1 MIKSDCRS
9 NRKVFSK
16 VGRQTVMASSCL
28 ATAGMAS
35 LLLLGMAGKADA
47 FTLYDG
53 SQYGNNLEVNL
64 TTAFGYTGILRVNSP
79 SAVLTGPAN
88 ANGSEGDIDQPHGIV
103 GNEFEATPTLDIRD
117 GNYGAHFSADGYINT
132 PYLNGNDNNQPGT
145 FNPLSTTNNQSYTT
159 ATRNV
164 EGLDAHWLDGFVY
177 GKEQIGD
184 NQTIQLKVGRQTLT
198 WGQALFFPN
207 NGLAGAMA
215 PVDVITAQ
223 NLANPQT
230 QQILYPVGQA
240 VLTYNIGTYTFQGF
254 YQFQYE
260 HDLLQGVGG
269 YFSSSDLF
277 DAGGQ
282 RLIAGPGLYATRR
295 ADNTPP
301 TQNGRFGLSAQTAF
315 GNYDVGLY
323 GLRYDSYTPEIYLYP
338 GVDVGQP
345 TPGGIILGQYQLVY
359 PRDIW
364 MVGTSLSTTVGPA
377 NVAGE
382 ITTKFHEPL
391 DTGLGIVDPGT
402 SPDTNGNPL
411 YPVGTTLQA
420 QSSVIYVAPGLPLM
434 PGGFTVD
441 GEVAYNHLITVTQ
454 NREALATGRQGSA
467 AAFDVE
473 ITPTYYDVLPSLEVD
488 FPVSVTYDFLGN
500 SATDPTFNHGVG
512 AFTTGITGTYE
523 GQWVASLVY
532 KDYFGKA
539 NTTTNALADR
549 GYVALSLS
557 KSF

>member
-1 MIKSDCRS
+1 MTRS
-9 NRKVFSK
+9 YFRLNGKAVPTFGK
-16 VGRQTVMASSCL
+16 PVIMGSSCL
-28 ATAGMAS
+28 AGAS
-35 LLLLGMAGKADA
+35 VVALLVLGIPNRAIA
-47 FTLYDG
+47 FQLYDG
-53 SQYGNNLEVNL
+53 STDGNNLEVNL
-64 TTAFGYTGILRVNSP
+64 TTAFGYTGILRINSP

-117 GNYGAHFSADGYINT
+117 GNFGAHFSGDAYINT
-132 PYLNGNDNNQPGT
+132 PYLGGNDNNQPGT
-145 FNPLSTTNNQSYTT
+145 FNPLSTTDNKSYTF

-184 NQTIQLKVGRQTLT
+184 DQTIQLKVGRQTLT
-198 WGQALFFPN
+198 WGQALFFPG

-215 PVDVITAQ
+215 PIDVITAQ

-230 QQILYPVGQA
+230 QQILYPLGQA
-240 VLTYNIGTYTFQGF
+240 VLTYDIGTYTFQGF

-282 RLIAGPGLYATRR
+282 RLILGPGAYATRR
-295 ADNTPP
+295 QDNTPP
-301 TQNGRFGLSAQTAF
+301 TENGRFGLSVQTAF

-338 GVDVGQP
+338 GSNFGQP
-345 TPGGIILGQYQLVY
+345 TPGGVVVGQYQLVY

-364 MVGTSLSTTVGPA
+364 MAGTSVSTTVGPA

-382 ITTKFHEPL
+382 ISTKFHEPL
-391 DTGLGIVDPGT
+391 DGGLGVVTPGT
-402 SPDTNGNPL
+402 SPDVNGNPL
-411 YPVGTTLQA
+411 YPLGTTLQA
-420 QSSVIYVAPGLPLM
+420 LTSAIYVAPGMPLM

-441 GEVAYNHLITVTQ
+441 AELAYNHLITVTQ
-454 NREALATGRQGSA
+454 NRQALDTGRQGSA

-500 SATDPTFNHGVG
+500 SAADSTYNHGVG

-539 NTTTNALADR
+539 NTTTNPLADR